1 MKTYNNSYYCVAD
14 RHGNAFLEQFETLEQ
29 ARTDREQIHKRQAE
43 RGYQP
48 EKLYIYLISWNRI
61 IDENGIYISEQT
73 TKTFIEG
80 E

>member
-1 MKTYNNSYYCVAD
+1 MRTYTNSYYCVAD
-14 RHGNAFLEQFETLEQ
+14 RHGNTFLEQFETLEQ
-29 ARTDREQIHKRQAE
+29 AKTDREQIHIRQAE

-48 EKLYIYLISWNRI
+48 EKLCIYLITWNRT
-61 IDENGIYISEQT
+61 IDENNIVIVEQT

>member
-1 MKTYNNSYYCVAD
+1 MKFYNDSYFCVAD
-14 RHGNAFLEQFETLEQ
+14 RYGNAFLEQFQTLEQ
-29 ARTDREQIHKRQAE
+29 ARADREQIHKRQAE

-48 EKLYIYLISWNRI
+48 EKLYIYLISWNRT

-73 TKTFIEG
+73 TKTFVEG